1 MTCGT
6 ACAQTTADTAMAA
19 YEKGKPY
26 TRYEIMNA
34 LYLDGGSALYLVSD
48 QLIPDAEKTIR
59 TPYGET
65 LPVLHLK
72 RKHCTEDGVTLHKAD
87 WAGVGP
93 GTYLEDRAFLI
104 VEVFGDAPITEA
116 ESRRPRERLVQQ
128 RRFTVRPLGTIKA
141 EWEYRDGAIH
151 RKHYAEDPVV
161 TGTTT
166 EAQAEQAYKTR
177 LEKLLAAL
185 MEALR

>member
-48 QLIPDAEKTIR
+48 QLIPDAEKTVR

-93 GTYLEDRAFLI
+93 GTYLE
-104 VEVFGDAPITEA
+104 A
-116 ESRRPRERLVQQ
+116 EWSSRL
-128 RRFTVRPLGTIKA
+128 LSGTIKA
-141 EWEYRDGAIH
+141 
-151 RKHYAEDPVV
+151 RKCKSGSEKNRAN
-161 TGTTT
+161 
-166 EAQAEQAYKTR
+166 QAR
-177 LEKLLAAL
+177 
-185 MEALR
+185 